1 MDCSLAGFPVLHC
14 LPKSAQ
20 GRIMPLKY
28 IHDLIAGINEYVT
41 SPGKRDFADVIRV
54 KDPEMER
61 LPWIIQVKPI

>member
-1 MDCSLAGFPVLHC
+1 
-14 LPKSAQ
+14 
-20 GRIMPLKY
+20 MPLKY